1 MKDCV
6 WAQDPIRN
14 PKDTPKWDK
23 LIETQR
29 IMREDDGR
37 GMKGEE
43 SDADADA
50 EVCLKITVVMRS
62 SKHVREEERMTPNT
76 SNAPFM
82 IEQSI

>member
-6 WAQDPIRN
+6 WAQEDPIRN

-43 SDADADA
+43 SDADA
-50 EVCLKITVVMRS
+50 EMCLEITVVIRS